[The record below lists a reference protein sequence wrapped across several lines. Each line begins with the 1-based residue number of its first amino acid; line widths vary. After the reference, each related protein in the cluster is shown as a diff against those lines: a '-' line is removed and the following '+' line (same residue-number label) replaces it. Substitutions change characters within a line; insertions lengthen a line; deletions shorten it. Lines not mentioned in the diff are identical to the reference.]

1 MRLKGSITEIKS
13 NSCGGVDVVV
23 HLKPPFPPGSQPWG
37 KEDTETSI
45 EKEREEWAE
54 FLETQGEINGLTLGY
69 CKLERLVWKLEEQT

>member
-13 NSCGGVDVVV
+13 NSRGGVDVVV
-23 HLKPPFPPGSQPWG
+23 HLKSPFPPGGQPWG

-54 FLETQGEINGLTLGY
+54 FLETQDEINGLTLGY